1 MGKKAEATEARIR
14 QAALEELRERGF
26 AGFSVDSVAERSG
39 ANKALIY
46 RYIGDRSQ
54 VIEESFRQL
63 LRVRIQ
69 AQAEQP
75 KDLGAGMAHWIE
87 ANRNDTDFFRLL
99 AEEAFLGSDPIL
111 ARERSAYYRSQVEQ
125 LAHILPSDDPEMTF
139 AALLAL
145 TVFPSVLPQVLRLI
159 ADPNGDRSEQALLE
173 RYASSCANLAR
184 KAASSGGGTR

>member
-14 QAALEELRERGF
+14 EAAVEELRERGF

-46 RYIGDRSQ
+46 RYIGDRNQ

-69 AQAEQP
+69 TQAEQP
-75 KDLGAGMAHWIE
+75 KDLAAGMGHWIE

-111 ARERSAYYRSQVEQ
+111 ARERSAYYRSQIEQ
-125 LAHILPSDDPEMTF
+125 LAQNLPSGDPEMTF

-145 TVFPSVLPQVLRLI
+145 TVFPSVLPQIFRLI
-159 ADPNGDRSEQALLE
+159 ADPNDELSEQVLLE
-173 RYASSCANLAR
+173 RYATACANLVR
-184 KAASSGGGTR
+184 RAASSGGSAQ